1 MDRRRRITY
10 GLVLILLAGI
20 ATYLLFQWIADKQT
34 GTAPS
39 RSDIPDR
46 QGQAEVFLYFG
57 SAADAFLTAEKR
69 LISGAG
75 DPITLSRNIIAALI
89 NGPTEQ
95 DLVRTLPQGTVC
107 RAFYLTDDGVAYA
120 DFSAHIRDRHPGG
133 SEAELLAIYSVV
145 NSLVLNI
152 DKIKKVKILVE
163 GNETGTLAGHID
175 LSRPFVANMRM
186 IR

>member
-10 GLVLILLAGI
+10 GLALTLLAGI
-20 ATYLLFQWIADKQT
+20 ATYALLQLIADKGTVTSPPQSGGRDIQDQT
-34 GTAPS
+34 
-39 RSDIPDR
+39 
-46 QGQAEVFLYFG
+46 EVFLYFG
-57 SAADAFLTAEKR
+57 SATDTFLKAEKR
-69 LISGAG
+69 LIKGYG

-89 NGPTEQ
+89 SGPTGK

-107 RAFYLTDDGVAYA
+107 RAFYLTDDGIAYV
-120 DFSAHIRDRHPGG
+120 DFSSQIRDQHPGG
-133 SEAELLAIYSVV
+133 SETELLAIYSVV

-152 DKIKKVKILVE
+152 DKIHKVKILVE

-175 LSRPFVANMRM
+175 LRRPFDANMRM